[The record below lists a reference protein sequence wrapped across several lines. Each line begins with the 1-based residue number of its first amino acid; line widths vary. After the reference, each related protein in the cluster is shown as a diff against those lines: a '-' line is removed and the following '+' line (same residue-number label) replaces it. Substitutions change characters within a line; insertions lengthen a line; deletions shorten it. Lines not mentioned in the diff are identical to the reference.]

1 MHYTDPL
8 TIEKLTA
15 LRVDTA
21 QQQAR
26 TNELLHQVGSKEQ
39 ESLSHSSRRFLS
51 RVGHQLIVLGNWI
64 EQTSSPRPSY

>member
-8 TIEKLTA
+8 TIEKLSA
-15 LRVDTA
+15 LRVDAA

-26 TNELLHQVGSKEQ
+26 TNELLHQARSREQ
-39 ESLSHSSRRFLS
+39 GSLSHRSRRILS
-51 RVGHQLIVLGNWI
+51 RVGHQLIVVGNWI